1 MTSTYQVLLN
11 NGNTVA
17 VSSDLFEKLPKD
29 SMLHNLLK
37 EDQEMAK
44 KDENGH
50 YLLTLEH
57 PEMFEFALQSI
68 EKPGLSCY
76 NLHKAT
82 RTFYSSFL
90 EAMKAFV
97 ATLDY
102 LQFPIPEPYKPFMAD
117 YASFLPIERGDRVL
131 EEARKQLCD
140 LALYVQQLLIKNGQL
155 FVACGVKIAD
165 ARRMKK
171 ESLELELTLSMN
183 ICTNNIYLGF
193 DADSGL
199 KVTKKFDTV
208 MICDLQE
215 DFYDVKWSPLYMVL
229 TPGDKTSLSLLDEYF
244 VSIIVETFC
253 KINSVTVINF
263 GSSLDKAKF
272 HFEKLLNIKM
282 KVDLRK

>member
-29 SMLHNLLK
+29 SMLHSLLK

-50 YLLTLEH
+50 YLLTLDH

-68 EKPGLSCY
+68 EKPDLNCY
-76 NLHKAT
+76 NLHEAT
-82 RTFYSSFL
+82 KTFYSSFL

-102 LQFPIPEPYKPFMAD
+102 LQFPVPEPYKPFMAD
-117 YASFLPIERGDRVL
+117 YAPLLPIERGDRVL
-131 EEARKQLCD
+131 KEARKQLCD
-140 LALYVQQLLIKNGQL
+140 LALNVQQLLIKNGRL
-155 FVACGVKIAD
+155 FIACGLKIAD

-171 ESLELELTLSMN
+171 ESVEVELTLSMS
-183 ICTNNIYLGF
+183 IFHSDIYLGF
-193 DADSGL
+193 DAKSGL
-199 KVTKKFDTV
+199 QVAEKFGTA
-208 MICDLQE
+208 MISDLYE
-215 DFYDVKWSPLYMVL
+215 DFNDVKWSPLYML
-229 TPGDKTSLSLLDEYF
+229 LAPGDKTSLALLDEYF
-244 VSIIVETFC
+244 VPIIVETFC
-253 KINSVTVINF
+253 KINSVTLINF
-263 GSSLDKAKF
+263 GSSLGKTEHDSR
-272 HFEKLLNIKM
+272 KLLNIKV